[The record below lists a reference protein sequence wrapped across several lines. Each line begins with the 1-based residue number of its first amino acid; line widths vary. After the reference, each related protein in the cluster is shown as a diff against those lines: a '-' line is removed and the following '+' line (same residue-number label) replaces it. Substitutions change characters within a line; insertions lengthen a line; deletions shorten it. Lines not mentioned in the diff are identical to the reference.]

1 MTERTES
8 IQSLDDLRRFIHTS
22 LCDRENLV
30 AEQFQ
35 MREMTLVVRGR
46 NCGMQFSLKG
56 PRSVR
61 LGAIWAA
68 DQNMLYLYDARG
80 ERYGR
85 VSLPQRVYAERT
97 ASRSAGLA
105 APADVPPRAIPEPS
119 R

>member
-8 IQSLDDLRRFIHTS
+8 IHSLDDLRKFIHAA
-22 LCDRENLV
+22 LCDKENLV

-46 NCGMQFSLKG
+46 QCGMQFSLKG

-68 DQNMLYLYDARG
+68 DQNVLYLYDARG
-80 ERYGR
+80 ERYLQIPLR
-85 VSLPQRVYAERT
+85 QRVFAERPT
-97 ASRSAGLA
+97 A
-105 APADVPPRAIPEPS
+105 
-119 R
+119 

>member
-8 IQSLDDLRRFIHTS
+8 ILSLDDLRKFIHAA
-22 LCDRENLV
+22 LCDKENLV
-30 AEQFQ
+30 ADQFQ

-46 NCGMQFSLKG
+46 QCGMQFSLKG

-80 ERYGR
+80 ERYQKLPLRRR
-85 VSLPQRVYAERT
+85 VVAETPT
-97 ASRSAGLA
+97 A
-105 APADVPPRAIPEPS
+105 
-119 R
+119 

>member
-8 IQSLDDLRRFIHTS
+8 IQSLDDLRNFIHAA
-22 LCDRENLV
+22 LCDKENLV
-30 AEQFQ
+30 ADQFQ

-46 NCGMQFSLKG
+46 HCGMQFSLKG

-80 ERYGR
+80 ERYLKVR
-85 VSLPQRVYAERT
+85 LPQREYAERPT
-97 ASRSAGLA
+97 A
-105 APADVPPRAIPEPS
+105 
-119 R
+119 